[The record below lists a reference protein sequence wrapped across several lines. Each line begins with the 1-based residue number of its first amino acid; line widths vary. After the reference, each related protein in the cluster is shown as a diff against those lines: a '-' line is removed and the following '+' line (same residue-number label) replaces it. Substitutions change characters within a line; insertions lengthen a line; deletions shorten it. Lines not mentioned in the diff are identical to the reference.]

1 MIYFSS
7 HFSTWLQVVA
17 ANRGGACNTLV
28 WMTGFNCKVIAQVA
42 LWEVIYFQ
50 TISPILTYC
59 KDSQRDWQRFAS
71 NCKPSNLYI
80 QALIFGLFTVNCC
93 FMQLSTHSITN
104 SYQTDSIL
112 LPFYHQSHSA
122 DCKWSPSGCRPWSC
136 LWFKDSEIE
145 YSLYLIAITEFV
157 PQTVRNCNSTL
168 CCSVFELVLN
178 SQPRLWNKWLMPSLD
193 FVQLNNKWFKLKST
207 SL

>member
-1 MIYFSS
+1 MADDLLFFTFQHLITSS
-7 HFSTWLQVVA
+7 CSKQRWSVQHTRLDDQFQLQGDCTGRFV
-17 ANRGGACNTLV
+17 GGNLFPNNH
-28 WMTGFNCKVIAQVA
+28 G
-42 LWEVIYFQ
+42 
-50 TISPILTYC
+50 PILTYC
-59 KDSQRDWQRFAS
+59 KDCQRDWQRFAS

-136 LWFKDSEIE
+136 LWFKDMWDRKFIVFDRNNRVC
-145 YSLYLIAITEFV
+145 ATDV
-157 PQTVRNCNSTL
+157 TVTPLFAVVFWVGTKQSTKIMKQMVDAL
-168 CCSVFELVLN
+168 FGFCATK
-178 SQPRLWNKWLMPSLD
+178 QQMI
-193 FVQLNNKWFKLKST
+193 QA
-207 SL
+207 